1 MSNSTE
7 TISYKRIF
15 KIALPIIIGGLAQ
28 NVIMATDV
36 IFMAGVS
43 QVSLDAVG
51 LAGLLYSTFFVFGFG
66 FSIGVQVLIARRDG
80 EKDYLSIGRIFDSSL
95 IIMFIFSLLMYLI
108 MMFYG
113 PVLLKS
119 LVSSEAVYHDTV
131 LYLQNRAWGIFFSV
145 GILAFRSF
153 YLGISNTS
161 IISYSTG
168 FMAVLNVVLNY
179 CLIFGH
185 WGFPAWGIAGAAVA
199 SSISEVAAYLFT
211 VVYTFSKDFKKKY
224 GIFKSYIIEI
234 SDLRIISRI
243 SSPIMFQYFF
253 SHGCW
258 FLFFIIIEQSGELAL
273 AISVII
279 RVIYMFIM
287 TPFWGLGAATNTLVS
302 FSLGENKKDQIASL
316 LKRIIVLSLLL
327 TIPFIFLN
335 VFFGF
340 EILNLIA
347 ENAEV
352 ALAAVPTLHVIT
364 VALVFFSVANIF
376 FSAVTGSGNTRV
388 ALVMEVGTL
397 SIYLLLSYWLGIIQQ
412 YSVEM
417 VWLTEVSYF
426 LLLGFVSAMYL
437 KYSNWK
443 ETKI

>member
-1 MSNSTE
+1 MGEIVE
-7 TISYKRIF
+7 TISYKRIL
-15 KIALPIIIGGLAQ
+15 KIALPIVIGGLAQ

-51 LAGLLYSTFFVFGFG
+51 LAGLFYTTFFIFGFG

-95 IIMFIFSLLMYLI
+95 IIMFIFSVLMYLI
-108 MMFYG
+108 MIYYG
-113 PVLLKS
+113 PILLKN
-119 LVSSEAVYHDTV
+119 LVKSEAVYLDTV

-153 YLGISNTS
+153 YLGISNTN

-185 WGFPAWGIAGAAVA
+185 WGFPAWGIVGAAVA
-199 SSISEVAAYLFT
+199 SSISELVAYLFT
-211 VVYTFSKDFKKKY
+211 IIYTLANDFKKKY
-224 GIFKSYIIEI
+224 GIFKSYVIEFV
-234 SDLRIISRI
+234 DLRIISRI

-253 SHGCW
+253 SHACW

-302 FSLGENKKDQIASL
+302 FSLGENKKEQIYAL
-316 LKRIIVLSLLL
+316 MKRMIILSLLL
-327 TIPFIFLN
+327 TIPFILINF
-335 VFFGF
+335 VFGF
-340 EILNLIA
+340 EVLNLVS
-347 ENAEV
+347 ENA
-352 ALAAVPTLHVIT
+352 ALASAAVPTLYVIT
-364 VALVFFSVANIF
+364 VSLVFFAIANIL

-388 ALVMEVGTL
+388 ALVIEVGTL
-397 SIYLLLSYWLGIIQQ
+397 VIYLMLCYWLGIVQQ
-412 YSVEM
+412 YPVEI
-417 VWLTEVSYF
+417 VWLTEVTYF
-426 LLLGFVSAMYL
+426 LLLGFISALYL

>member
-1 MSNSTE
+1 
-7 TISYKRIF
+7 
-15 KIALPIIIGGLAQ
+15 
-28 NVIMATDV
+28 
-36 IFMAGVS
+36 
-43 QVSLDAVG
+43 
-51 LAGLLYSTFFVFGFG
+51 
-66 FSIGVQVLIARRDG
+66 
-80 EKDYLSIGRIFDSSL
+80 
-95 IIMFIFSLLMYLI
+95 
-108 MMFYG
+108 
-113 PVLLKS
+113 
-119 LVSSEAVYHDTV
+119 
-131 LYLQNRAWGIFFSV
+131 
-145 GILAFRSF
+145 
-153 YLGISNTS
+153 
-161 IISYSTG
+161 
-168 FMAVLNVVLNY
+168 
-179 CLIFGH
+179 
-185 WGFPAWGIAGAAVA
+185 
-199 SSISEVAAYLFT
+199 
-211 VVYTFSKDFKKKY
+211 
-224 GIFKSYIIEI
+224 
-234 SDLRIISRI
+234 
-243 SSPIMFQYFF
+243 
-253 SHGCW
+253 
-258 FLFFIIIEQSGELAL
+258 
-273 AISVII
+273 
-279 RVIYMFIM
+279 MFIM

-352 ALAAVPTLHVIT
+352 ALAAVPTLNVIT

>member
-7 TISYKRIF
+7 AISYKRIF

-95 IIMFIFSLLMYLI
+95 IIMFIFSVLMYLI

-119 LVSSEAVYHDTV
+119 LVSSEAVYKDTV

-153 YLGISNTS
+153 YLGISNTN

-199 SSISEVAAYLFT
+199 SCISEVAAYLFT
-211 VVYTFSKDFKKKY
+211 VVYTFGKDFKKKY

-287 TPFWGLGAATNTLVS
+287 TPFWGLRRCYQHI
-302 FSLGENKKDQIASL
+302 GE
-316 LKRIIVLSLLL
+316 
-327 TIPFIFLN
+327 F
-335 VFFGF
+335 
-340 EILNLIA
+340 
-347 ENAEV
+347 
-352 ALAAVPTLHVIT
+352 
-364 VALVFFSVANIF
+364 
-376 FSAVTGSGNTRV
+376 
-388 ALVMEVGTL
+388 
-397 SIYLLLSYWLGIIQQ
+397 
-412 YSVEM
+412 
-417 VWLTEVSYF
+417 
-426 LLLGFVSAMYL
+426 
-437 KYSNWK
+437 
-443 ETKI
+443 